1 VQRRARGGQRRG
13 GVDAGSREPYA
24 LRSIYGFIFCR
35 GGRATTSVTVCVTE
49 QRLATAEAELHKR
62 DQTIRALEMQLHRA
76 SVPSKLPQPTPSGS
90 QQQQQQHL
98 Q

>member
-1 VQRRARGGQRRG
+1 MRDRE
-13 GVDAGSREPYA
+13 SRTLYD
-24 LRSIYGFIFCR
+24 RFTFCR
-35 GGRATTSVTVCVTE
+35 GGRATTSVSVCVTE